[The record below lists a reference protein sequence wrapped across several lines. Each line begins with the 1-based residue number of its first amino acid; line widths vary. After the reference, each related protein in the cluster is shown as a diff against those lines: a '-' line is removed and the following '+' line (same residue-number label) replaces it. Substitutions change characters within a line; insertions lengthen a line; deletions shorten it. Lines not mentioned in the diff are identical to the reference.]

1 MTSYEV
7 ALFFHLLG
15 VVMLAGG
22 SAATTVLGVA
32 ASRTNETRLIERCT
46 HFSKIS
52 ERALI
57 IPGSLGLLAAG
68 LWLVS
73 ETGYGYG
80 DGWLIAAYVLFALA
94 LAIGMFALGPHGAR
108 VNAQAKEL
116 IAAGTEHSDAL
127 QRAAAAPTMAVLG
140 MVENGLIVVF
150 LWLMIAKPG
159 A

>member
-1 MTSYEV
+1 VSGYEV
-7 ALFFHLLG
+7 ALFLHLLG
-15 VVMLAGG
+15 VMMLAGG
-22 SAATTVLGVA
+22 SAAATVLGIA
-32 ASRTNETRLIERCT
+32 ASRTNATRLIERYT
-46 HFSKIS
+46 HFS
-52 ERALI
+52 ALSDRTMI
-57 IPGSLGLLAAG
+57 VPGSVLLLAAG

-94 LAIGMFALGPHGAR
+94 LAIGMFALGPHGSR

-116 IAAGTEHSDAL
+116 VAAGTEESDEL
-127 QRAAAAPTMAVLG
+127 QRVAAAPTMALLG
-140 MVENGLIVVF
+140 MLENVLIVVF